1 MFVTVD
7 ATNIKDLD
15 ERVVD
20 MYKNVGLVLR
30 KYRSG
35 KVPKAFKVL
44 PTLSNW
50 EQVSLH
56 SLVLMSTHQGIINYT
71 RKET

>member
-56 SLVLMSTHQGIINYT
+56 SLVLMFT
-71 RKET
+71 KEL

>member
-1 MFVTVD
+1 MKNCIFFSD
-7 ATNIKDLD
+7 ATNVKDLD
-15 ERVVD
+15 QRVVE

-50 EQVSLH
+50 EQVMLTYRRFM
-56 SLVLMSTHQGIINYT
+56 MSEVQYL
-71 RKET
+71 

>member
-1 MFVTVD
+1 MTVD

-56 SLVLMSTHQGIINYT
+56 SLVLMFT
-71 RKET
+71 KEL

>member
-1 MFVTVD
+1 MCEKLYFFSD
-7 ATNIKDLD
+7 ATNVKDLD
-15 ERVVD
+15 QRVVE

-50 EQVSLH
+50 EQVMYN
-56 SLVLMSTHQGIINYT
+56 V
-71 RKET
+71 